1 MKGFR
6 FYAEM
11 PQARKSKSASKAN
24 PLFPWTVAALR
35 ARAQSGEFEGFF
47 TNRAPCVTA
56 VELQSNGRP
65 AWNNDGT
72 FGVVAAAIDGNH
84 HSYGYCSASHDYLRK
99 RCTRIPEDLAR
110 ILSPELFRYLES

>member
-11 PQARKSKSASKAN
+11 PESRKSKSASKAH
-24 PLFPWTVAALR
+24 PFFPWTVAALR
-35 ARAQSGEFEGFF
+35 ERAESGEFKGYL

-56 VELQSNGRP
+56 VELQSNGHP
-65 AWNNDGT
+65 MWNNDGT

-84 HSYGYCSASHDYLRK
+84 HSYCYSSASPDYIRE

-110 ILSPELFRYLES
+110 ILSPELFAYLES

>member
-11 PQARKSKSASKAN
+11 PQERKSKSASKAN
-24 PLFPWTVAALR
+24 GFPWTVKELR
-35 ARAQSGEFEGFF
+35 ERAEQGDFVGYL
-47 TNRAPCVTA
+47 TNNAPCVTA
-56 VELQSNGRP
+56 LELDSRNRP
-65 AWNNDGT
+65 MWNSDGT

-84 HSYGYCSASHDYLRK
+84 HSYGYCSASREYLSK
-99 RCTRIPEDLAR
+99 RTVRVPEDLAR